1 MKVTLK
7 VEGMSCSMCEAH
19 ICETIR
25 KVVPDAKKV
34 KESKRKGT
42 ATFVTDDSPNEG
54 NLAKA
59 IEETGYTCTGMDVE

>member
-34 KESKRKGT
+34 KASKRKGT

-54 NLAKA
+54 YRGNRLHMYRHGCRVG
-59 IEETGYTCTGMDVE
+59 I

>member
-34 KESKRKGT
+34 KASKRKGT
-42 ATFVTDDSPNEG
+42 ATFVTDDSLNEG

-59 IEETGYTCTGMDVE
+59 SEETGYTCTGMDVE

>member
-34 KESKRKGT
+34 KDRKS
-42 ATFVTDDSPNEG
+42 V
-54 NLAKA
+54 
-59 IEETGYTCTGMDVE
+59 V

>member
-34 KESKRKGT
+34 KASKRKGT
-42 ATFVTDDSPNEG
+42 ATFVTDDSLNEV
-54 NLAKA
+54 NLSMA
-59 IEETGYTCTGMDVE
+59 IEVTG